1 MEGLLYFCILHLF
14 RHCQSHIELS
24 ERINPSP
31 GTGIAAG
38 HTQSKAKQRFSRAK
52 KAKAQGSAK
61 VSPPVDNLHFR
72 LDIPDIFLI
81 GGQKCGSTSLHT
93 LLLEHSEICK
103 TTVKEIHYFDGKH
116 WNEGSH
122 WYQETI
128 KEIARDCTPSQ
139 LVIDSTPA
147 YIRLKDVPAHFNLT
161 YSIEEL
167 ARKKFIL
174 ILREPVS
181 REISW
186 YKHSK
191 RDCVRH
197 MQWAIER
204 NVTRHARIQS
214 DSIHAYNSSGHK
226 FELVHHRKDLCFN
239 SSKPSFCGK
248 VGCASIPV
256 ARVDLLQDPI
266 KSLYS
271 FDKYYLSGEME
282 HHASFY
288 LEQIQRWLGVIR
300 REQLFIIHMDSLVK
314 NTTEVMRTL
323 SGFLGLKSDWGENV
337 TLPHENESP
346 IPFSISCEV
355 MRELEG
361 IFREA
366 NRGLEEFINSQHAP
380 YEPHFP
386 PLVLNESICVSS

>member
-1 MEGLLYFCILHLF
+1 M
-14 RHCQSHIELS
+14 QW
-24 ERINPSP
+24 
-31 GTGIAAG
+31 
-38 HTQSKAKQRFSRAK
+38 
-52 KAKAQGSAK
+52 
-61 VSPPVDNLHFR
+61 
-72 LDIPDIFLI
+72 LI
-81 GGQKCGSTSLHT
+81 GENITRELRV
-93 LLLEHSEICK
+93 EI
-103 TTVKEIHYFDGKH
+103 TTVHG
-116 WNEGSH
+116 
-122 WYQETI
+122 
-128 KEIARDCTPSQ
+128 
-139 LVIDSTPA
+139 
-147 YIRLKDVPAHFNLT
+147 
-161 YSIEEL
+161 
-167 ARKKFIL
+167 
-174 ILREPVS
+174 
-181 REISW
+181 
-186 YKHSK
+186 
-191 RDCVRH
+191 
-197 MQWAIER
+197 
-204 NVTRHARIQS
+204 
-214 DSIHAYNSSGHK
+214 SSGATHRT
-226 FELVHHRKDLCFN
+226 ELVNHSKDLC
-239 SSKPSFCGK
+239 PSLHSNKLTYCNNF
-248 VGCASIPV
+248 GCDTIPV

-266 KSLYS
+266 KRLYS